1 MGATFDHVHIYS
13 ADPEVALKFWQQAMG
28 AEPVGD
34 LGDVRLLILGGQ
46 FLAISAFPEGNEP
59 AEAGEIGDGAFK
71 RGLGVAHVGINV
83 DDIQALLP
91 RLEAHGAVVHTAFRE
106 GSELRGAPS
115 DPGESSPLRYVYFTA
130 PDGVIVELTQY
141 VLPRHLVPAARALSG
156 FNRAVHIARRSIGRA
171 LVRAAG

>member
-1 MGATFDHVHIYS
+1 MTVTFDHVHIYS
-13 ADPEVALKFWQQAMG
+13 AKPELALEFWREAMG

-34 LGDVRLLILGGQ
+34 LGAVKLLILGGQ

-59 AEAGEIGDGAFK
+59 AEARELGDGAFK

-83 DDIQALLP
+83 DDIEALLP
-91 RLEAHGAVVHTAFRE
+91 KLEAHGAEVHTSFRE
-106 GSELRGAPS
+106 HGKLRGE
-115 DPGESSPLRYVYFTA
+115 GPLRFVYFTA
-130 PDGVIVELTQY
+130 PDGVIVELTEY

-156 FNRAVHIARRSIGRA
+156 FNRAVHVARRSIGRA